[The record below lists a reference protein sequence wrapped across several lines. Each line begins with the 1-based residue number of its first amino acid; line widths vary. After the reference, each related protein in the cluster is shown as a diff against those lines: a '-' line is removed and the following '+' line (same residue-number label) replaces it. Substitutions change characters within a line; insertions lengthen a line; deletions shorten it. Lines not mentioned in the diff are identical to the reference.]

1 MKYTKVFYFLAQ
13 LGLVLFAVLFGL
25 RMVGAIFAVVTPI
38 LDAVIGW
45 LYDHAIV
52 GGLMVGIAFLVWWFG
67 EECERAIRKE
77 RKERKGKC
85 SMF

>member
-13 LGLVLFAVLFGL
+13 LGLILLAILFGL

-45 LYDHAIV
+45 LYDHALV
-52 GGLMVGIAFLVWWFG
+52 GGLTVAIGFVVFWFG
-67 EECERAIRKE
+67 EECERQMRKE
-77 RKERKGKC
+77 RRR
-85 SMF
+85 